1 MEEHR
6 PLADREGGGWAAMAG
21 THDDG
26 TGAAPG
32 EPVAKEGADRSD
44 APESTGTL
52 DAGAEDADPA
62 EIPDTPGAPAAP
74 DAPKAPGAPTT
85 PTTPEQTAPDQPE
98 PESDPSPA
106 RPWVRPLLISVT
118 ALAVM
123 AVLTLATIV
132 QSPSAKA
139 GSDTSPTADT
149 TVPTATT
156 TTSATQSTPRATAT
170 ATTTSSATAT
180 AAKTTT
186 SPDAAVT
193 TAVRTLGV
201 SGHVSVAVTDA
212 DGGAAA
218 TYETGA
224 ASYDTASIVKVDILA
239 TLLLQDQHAGTRL
252 TAAQRT
258 LATAM
263 IERSDN
269 DAALDLWRTIG
280 RSAGLAAANKTFGL
294 DDTVGGEG
302 DLWGLTQTT
311 ASDQIALLH
320 AVFDSDSPL
329 SASSR
334 AYVSG
339 LMRSVIDG
347 ERWGVSA
354 ADSDDSGYALKNG
367 WLQRSATGLWDINS
381 IGEVTYDGHR
391 LLVSV
396 LSSGQKSEQGG
407 IDQVERVARAAAQAY
422 VDAA

>member
-1 MEEHR
+1 
-6 PLADREGGGWAAMAG
+6 MAG

-52 DAGAEDADPA
+52 DAGAEEADPA
-62 EIPDTPGAPAAP
+62 EIPGAPGAADAPKASGAPAAP
-74 DAPKAPGAPTT
+74 ATPTAPERAAPGR
-85 PTTPEQTAPDQPE
+85 PE
-98 PESDPSPA
+98 PEPDPSPA

-139 GSDTSPTADT
+139 GSDTGPTADT

-156 TTSATQSTPRATAT
+156 TASATQSTPPAT
-170 ATTTSSATAT
+170 ATTASSATAT
-180 AAKTTT
+180 AAQTTT

-193 TAVRTLGV
+193 TAVRALGV

-224 ASYDTASIVKVDILA
+224 TSYDTASIVKVDILA

-280 RSAGLAAANKTFGL
+280 RSAGLTAANKTFGL
-294 DDTVGGEG
+294 DHTVGGEG

-311 ASDQIALLH
+311 ASDQIALLQ
-320 AVFDSDSPL
+320 AVFDSGSPL

-334 AYVSG
+334 AYASG

-354 ADSDDSGYALKNG
+354 ADSDGSGYALKNG

-407 IDQVERVARAAAQAY
+407 IDQVERVARTAAQAY